1 MIDLTNLSHTIKG
14 VFLLFIAITAN
25 FLGNSLNCRLQ
36 LDLTNSSILRNIF
49 LYMIII
55 FTIDFT
61 SKKKMDIKEILKN
74 SLLIYMFYIMLSKQN
89 YITMYSVI
97 ILLTVI
103 YLIDIQIGYLKENKK
118 DTSKLEEIKSILLYG
133 VITITVSGFIIYFL
147 KQHKEHKSNFDF
159 TKFIFGTN
167 VCDKLK

>member
-1 MIDLTNLSHTIKG
+1 MNNLNDTIKG

-55 FTIDFT
+55 FTINFT
-61 SKKKMDIKEILKN
+61 SKKNMDIKEILKN
-74 SLLIYMFYIMLSKQN
+74 SFLIYIFFIMLSKQN
-89 YITMYSVI
+89 YITMYIAI

-103 YLIDIQIGYLKENKK
+103 YLIDIEIKYLEEHKK
-118 DTSKLEEIKSILLYG
+118 DTSKLNEIRTVVLYG
-133 VITITVSGFIIYFL
+133 FITFTVSGFIIYFL
-147 KQHKEHKSNFDF
+147 KQHKEHKGNFDF